1 MESKDLKKLLAGIGI
16 ASLISAGGLSLSGC
30 ASSSGWTADKDS
42 AGSAVEKE
50 VEKKAGDSG
59 WTATKDSAGSAAEK
73 AKKEAEKKAGD
84 SGWTATK

>member
-42 AGSAVEKE
+42 AGSAVEE

-73 AKKEAEKKAGD
+73 AKKDVKKKAGD

>member
-16 ASLISAGGLSLSGC
+16 ASLIGAGGLTLSGC
-30 ASSSGWTADKDS
+30 ASSGWTADKDS